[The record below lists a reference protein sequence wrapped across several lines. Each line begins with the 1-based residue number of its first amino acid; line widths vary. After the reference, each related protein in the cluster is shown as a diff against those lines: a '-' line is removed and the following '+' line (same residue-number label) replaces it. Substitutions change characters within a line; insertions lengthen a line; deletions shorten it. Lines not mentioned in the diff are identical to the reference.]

1 MRDVTAQFHRG
12 RVCAI
17 FGENGAGKSTL
28 LRVVAGLTQPSGG
41 TVWPHDQRVGYMA
54 HASMLYDELSG
65 MENMRYFGSLYS
77 LRDDRRFEDLMQRVS
92 LDPKL
97 QRRIADYSQGMRQRL
112 SLARAIIH
120 DPEIVLLDEPF
131 SNLDAHSSRD
141 IAGLLLQMRNA
152 GKCVVVVTHQASL
165 LQGVADE
172 SLLIT
177 RGQLVTRAP
186 GIAAVQSAANSG
198 EPSA

>member
-1 MRDVTAQFHRG
+1 MTAQFHRG
-12 RVCAI
+12 RVYAI

-28 LRVVAGLTQPSGG
+28 LRVIAGLTKPSLG
-41 TVWPHDQRVGYMA
+41 TVEPRQQPVGYMA

-65 MENMRYFGSLYS
+65 MENMRYFGGLYG
-77 LRDDRRFEDLMQRVS
+77 LHNDRRFEDLMQQVS

-97 QRRIADYSQGMRQRL
+97 QRRIGDYSQGMRQRL

-131 SNLDAHSSRD
+131 SNLDANSSRD
-141 IAGLLLQMRNA
+141 IAGLLAKMRDA
-152 GKCVVVVTHQASL
+152 GKCVVVVTHQAGQ

-172 SLLIT
+172 SLLIM
-177 RGQLVTRAP
+177 RGQIATRSP
-186 GIAAVQSAANSG
+186 GISAAQNVSFQ

>member
-1 MRDVTAQFHRG
+1 LRDITTQFHRG
-12 RVCAI
+12 RVHAI

-28 LRVVAGLTQPSGG
+28 LRVIAGLTKPSLGEVESRQP
-41 TVWPHDQRVGYMA
+41 RIGYMA

-65 MENMRYFGSLYS
+65 MENLRYFAALYG
-77 LRDDRRFEDLMQRVS
+77 LHDDQRLEDLMQQVS

-97 QRRIADYSQGMRQRL
+97 LRRIGDYSQGMRQRL

-131 SNLDAHSSRD
+131 SNLDAASSRD
-141 IAGLLLQMRNA
+141 IAGLLAQMREA
-152 GKCVVVVTHQASL
+152 GRCVVVVTHQAGL
-165 LQGVADE
+165 LQGVADV

-177 RGQLVTRAP
+177 RGYLAAEAP
-186 GIAAVQSAANSG
+186 GIAAAQSGNFQDPGA
-198 EPSA
+198 